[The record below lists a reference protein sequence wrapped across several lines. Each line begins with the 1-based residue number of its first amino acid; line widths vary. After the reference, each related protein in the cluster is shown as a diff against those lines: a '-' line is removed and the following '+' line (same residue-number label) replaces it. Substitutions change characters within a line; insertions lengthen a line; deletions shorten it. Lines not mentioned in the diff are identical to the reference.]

1 MRLVE
6 AGTGMLDQ
14 PGWTVLLEA
23 AEPLADGGD
32 SGGEETRR
40 RFDAALFGAFHQ
52 AQTTVVN
59 GQFNL
64 THQIEI
70 ASGGPW
76 CGDSKRRTPA

>member
-1 MRLVE
+1 MLVMSGARVFQQAGE
-6 AGTGMLDQ
+6 A
-14 PGWTVLLEA
+14 VLLEA
-23 AEPLADGGD
+23 ARVFADGRHG
-32 SGGEETRR
+32 SGEQARGGL
-40 RFDAALFGAFHQ
+40 DAALFGAFHQ